1 MSGMGKHKSLYEL
14 IGSLEWI
21 LVKKEFDIMS
31 RAKGCYEIFYPEVV
45 KDRDKD
51 SPQRLHFR
59 GRIKKEPDQ
68 ENDRDTGEGES
79 KRAKG
84 DSNEEDSTEML
95 IKQYRKEIERIQRIS
110 EPSVQAVEYQIL
122 AMTMDHAKNKEKKR
136 EREEKES
143 KDKSE
148 KAYELLFAHIG
159 PTTRDYISDE
169 LSVGDIAGAWQKL
182 DEKYQKSLQ
191 IDGPVAVEALNFYKI
206 KKNQSID
213 EFEKGLRFLFK
224 LNEIVRGNRISDM
237 ERLIYLKNGLKEDKR
252 FADYIKISNYVKD
265 GYDQC
270 LENIRNEN
278 NRIELEKIINM
289 SIKDSIQDNKMFNLE
304 DKKKNNAPAAQSY
317 LASDGDPSPVKEPLK
332 CWICGSTQHLKDKCP
347 VHRAKQG
354 TEDSGEKTKSPAKEA
369 ARTAKSIN
377 NRYKMAEAETN
388 HVRCLWSSGEESD

>member
-1 MSGMGKHKSLYEL
+1 
-14 IGSLEWI
+14 
-21 LVKKEFDIMS
+21 
-31 RAKGCYEIFYPEVV
+31 
-45 KDRDKD
+45 
-51 SPQRLHFR
+51 
-59 GRIKKEPDQ
+59 
-68 ENDRDTGEGES
+68 
-79 KRAKG
+79 
-84 DSNEEDSTEML
+84 ML

-143 KDKSE
+143 KDKCE

-182 DEKYQKSLQ
+182 DEKYQRSLQ

-252 FADYIKISNYVKD
+252 FADYIKI
-265 GYDQC
+265 
-270 LENIRNEN
+270 
-278 NRIELEKIINM
+278 
-289 SIKDSIQDNKMFNLE
+289 
-304 DKKKNNAPAAQSY
+304 
-317 LASDGDPSPVKEPLK
+317 
-332 CWICGSTQHLKDKCP
+332 
-347 VHRAKQG
+347 
-354 TEDSGEKTKSPAKEA
+354 
-369 ARTAKSIN
+369 
-377 NRYKMAEAETN
+377 
-388 HVRCLWSSGEESD
+388 

>member
-1 MSGMGKHKSLYEL
+1 
-14 IGSLEWI
+14 
-21 LVKKEFDIMS
+21 
-31 RAKGCYEIFYPEVV
+31 
-45 KDRDKD
+45 
-51 SPQRLHFR
+51 
-59 GRIKKEPDQ
+59 
-68 ENDRDTGEGES
+68 
-79 KRAKG
+79 
-84 DSNEEDSTEML
+84 
-95 IKQYRKEIERIQRIS
+95 
-110 EPSVQAVEYQIL
+110 
-122 AMTMDHAKNKEKKR
+122 
-136 EREEKES
+136 
-143 KDKSE
+143 
-148 KAYELLFAHIG
+148 
-159 PTTRDYISDE
+159 
-169 LSVGDIAGAWQKL
+169 
-182 DEKYQKSLQ
+182 
-191 IDGPVAVEALNFYKI
+191 VEALNFYKI

-317 LASDGDPSPVKEPLK
+317 LASDGNPSPVKEPLK
-332 CWICGSTQHLKDKCP
+332 FWICGSTQHLKDKCP
-347 VHRAKQG
+347 VHLAKQG

-388 HVRCLWSSGEESD
+388 HVRCLWFSGEESD